1 MYLIPW
7 CGPPQLPLSLT
18 GPHQQ
23 HSHQKLGKTS
33 MAFYLQYSQANTYF
47 ASCHVCECQGL
58 QVSQRA
64 LPTTN

>member
-47 ASCHVCECQGL
+47 ASCHV
-58 QVSQRA
+58 
-64 LPTTN
+64 